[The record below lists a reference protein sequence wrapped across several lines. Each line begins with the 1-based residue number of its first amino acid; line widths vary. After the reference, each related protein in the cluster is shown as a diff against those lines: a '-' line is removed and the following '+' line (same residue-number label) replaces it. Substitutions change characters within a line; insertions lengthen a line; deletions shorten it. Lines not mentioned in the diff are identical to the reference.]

1 MPTDSTRKTILV
13 ALGVCLVCSVLV
25 STAAVSLKGF
35 QDRNRRLDKL
45 RNILDA
51 GNISF
56 TDADIQKLFNEKIEA
71 DIIELQSG
79 SILPKKD
86 YTDWLNPEKFDIKAM
101 AKNPQFN
108 RRLPASD
115 DLAQLG
121 QIPRYMVVYW
131 VQDAGQITRVILP
144 VYGKGLWSTMYGFIA
159 LDSDW
164 VTVRGFTF
172 YEHGET
178 PGLGGEVDNPS
189 WKRSWIG
196 KRISDA
202 AGRLKIEVIK
212 NKVDPADPEAV
223 HRIDGLSGATITT
236 RGVNDLVRFW
246 LGENGYGPLLERL
259 REGVSPW
266 AK

>member
-1 MPTDSTRKTILV
+1 MPMDSTRKTILV

-35 QDRNRRLDKL
+35 QDRNRRLDRL

-51 GNISF
+51 GNISY

-79 SILPKKD
+79 SVLPKKD
-86 YTDWLNPEKFDIKAM
+86 YTDWLNPERFDIKAM
-101 AKNPQFN
+101 AKNPQYN
-108 RRLPASD
+108 RRLTPD
-115 DLAQLG
+115 TDIAQIK
-121 QIPRYMVVYW
+121 QIPKYMTVYW
-131 VQDAGQITRVILP
+131 VREAGQIAKMILP
-144 VYGKGLWSTMYGFIA
+144 IYGKGLWSTMYGFIA

-223 HRIDGLSGATITT
+223 YRIDGLSGATITT

-259 REGVSPW
+259 REGESPW

>member
-1 MPTDSTRKTILV
+1 MSTDSTRKTILV

-25 STAAVSLKGF
+25 STAAVSLKSI

-51 GNISF
+51 GNISY
-56 TDADIQKLFNEKIEA
+56 AAGDIQKLFNEKIEA

-79 SILPKKD
+79 TILSEDD
-86 YTDWLNPEKFDIKAM
+86 YTDLLSPEKFDIKAM
-101 AKNPQFN
+101 AKNPRYN
-108 RRLPASD
+108 RNLTAGA
-115 DLAQLG
+115 DLAQIR
-121 QIPRYMVVYW
+121 QIPKYMTVYW
-131 VQDAGQITRVILP
+131 VREAGRVEKVILP
-144 VYGKGLWSTMYGFIA
+144 IYGKGLWSTMYGFIA
-159 LDSDW
+159 LDSDG
-164 VTVRGFTF
+164 VTVQGFTL

-178 PGLGGEVDNPS
+178 PGLGGEVDNPA

-196 KRISDA
+196 KRICDA
-202 AGRLKIEVIK
+202 AGNLKIEVIK
-212 NKVDPADPEAV
+212 NKVNPADANAV

-246 LGENGYGPLLERL
+246 LGENGYGPFLERL
-259 REGVSPW
+259 WEGESPW

>member
-1 MPTDSTRKTILV
+1 MSVDSTRKTILV

-25 STAAVSLKGF
+25 STAAVSLKGI

-51 GNISF
+51 GNISYAA
-56 TDADIQKLFNEKIEA
+56 ADIQKLFNEKIKA

-79 SILPKKD
+79 NILSKDD
-86 YTDWLNPEKFDIKAM
+86 YTDLLNPETFDIKAM
-101 AKNPQFN
+101 AKNPQYN
-108 RRLPASD
+108 RRLPVSD

-121 QIPRYMVVYW
+121 QISRYMVVYW
-131 VQDAGQITRVILP
+131 VRDAERISKIILP
-144 VYGKGLWSTMYGFIA
+144 IYGKGLWSTMYGFIA
-159 LDSDW
+159 LDCDW
-164 VTVRGFTF
+164 VTVQGFTF

-178 PGLGGEVDNPS
+178 PGLGGEVDNPA

-196 KRISDA
+196 KRIRDA
-202 AGRLKIEVIK
+202 AGNLKIEVVK
-212 NKVDPADPEAV
+212 NKVNPADPEAV

-246 LGENGYGPLLERL
+246 LGENGYGPFLERL
-259 REGVSPW
+259 QEGELP
-266 AK
+266 